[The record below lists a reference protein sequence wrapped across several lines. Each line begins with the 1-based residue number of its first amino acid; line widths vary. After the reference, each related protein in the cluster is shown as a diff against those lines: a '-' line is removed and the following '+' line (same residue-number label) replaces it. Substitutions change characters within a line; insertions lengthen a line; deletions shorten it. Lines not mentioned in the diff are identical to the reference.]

1 MPSVRC
7 NGVEIAYEE
16 IGARDGRPI
25 VLIMGLGVSLVFW
38 DDEFCAL
45 LAERGHRVVRLDNRD
60 VGRSTKLDALGVPN
74 VLQAM
79 TALMMRQ
86 PISAPYLL
94 SDMARDTIGLIDAL
108 GIERAH
114 VVGASMGGMIAQT
127 MAIEHPERLFSLT
140 SIMSTTGD
148 PTLPQAKPEAMA
160 TLLTP
165 PPAERSAYLDQAVR
179 VWRTI
184 GSPGFPFDEQ
194 RVRAR
199 AAAHFDRGYHPPGVA
214 RQLVGILAS
223 GDRTA
228 ALRKVTAPTLVIHG
242 VDDPLVPVQAGK
254 ATAAAI
260 AGAELLLIEGMG
272 HDLPREAWPRIVGS
286 ISDLT
291 ARAQARD

>member
-1 MPSVRC
+1 MPSARC

-16 IGARDGRPI
+16 IGAKDGRPI

-38 DDEFCAL
+38 DDDFCAL
-45 LAERGHRVVRLDNRD
+45 LAERGYRVIRFDNRD

-79 TALMMRQ
+79 MALMMRR
-86 PISAPYLL
+86 PIAAPYLL
-94 SDMARDTIGLIDAL
+94 SDMARDTVGLMDAL

-127 MAIEHPERLFSLT
+127 LAIEHPERLFSLT

-148 PTLPQAKPEAMA
+148 PALPQPEPAAMA
-160 TLLTP
+160 TLLRP

-184 GSPGFPFDEQ
+184 GSPGFPFDEE

-199 AAAHFDRGYHPPGVA
+199 AAAHFDRGHHPPGVA

-228 ALRKVTAPTLVIHG
+228 ALRRVTAPTLVVHG
-242 VDDPLVPVQAGK
+242 VDDPLIPLRAGE

-260 AGAELLLIEGMG
+260 PGADSVLIEGMG
-272 HDLPREAWPRIVGS
+272 HDLPREAWPRIVGA
-286 ISDLT
+286 IADLA
-291 ARAQARD
+291 ARR